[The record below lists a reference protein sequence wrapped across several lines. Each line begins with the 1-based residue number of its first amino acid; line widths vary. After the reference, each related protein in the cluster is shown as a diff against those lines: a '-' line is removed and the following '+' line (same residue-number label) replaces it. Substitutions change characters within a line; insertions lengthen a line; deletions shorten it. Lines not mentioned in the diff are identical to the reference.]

1 MIIKFLKDN
10 KSYEFTSGAYNID
23 AEKVKFDSSTIPAV
37 AGGFTV
43 INDNGIEVDYSQ
55 YSVPYEK
62 TEDYIIFTSDTKV
75 YYTYLVYDAE
85 TGYVTSQ
92 VTVTEEDLK
101 NAIPRKSG
109 QGKEY
114 SNPAAEVILDEDGFY
129 LYKVVDGVLTPTTEE
144 EKAKWKNNQD
154 EVAFAAAMDSKINE
168 ISAACNAA
176 IVVGIDYNGKHFS
189 YDNDDQ
195 KNISN
200 AATLAMTT
208 GLGMPYHADG
218 EPCEVFSKEDIIA
231 IYVAEETNLTVNT
244 TYHNQLKLYVQTLET
259 KEEIEAVQYGVTEL
273 TGKYKETYD
282 AMIAQ
287 AEMVIKKF
295 IGEN

>member
-23 AEKVKFDSSTIPAV
+23 AEKVKFDSSTIPAT

-43 INDNGIEVDYSQ
+43 INDSGIEVDYSQ
-55 YSVPYEK
+55 YKVPYEK
-62 TEDYIIFTSDTKV
+62 TEKYITFTSDTKV
-75 YYTYLVYDAE
+75 YYTYLVYNE
-85 TGYVTSQ
+85 TTGYVTSQ
-92 VTVTEEDLK
+92 TTTTKENLD
-101 NAIPRKSG
+101 NAILRKSG

-114 SNPAAEVILDEDGFY
+114 SSPEIETILDDDGFY
-129 LYKVVDGVLTPTTEE
+129 LYKVVDGVLTSTTEA
-144 EKAKWKNNQD
+144 EKTEWQNKKD
-154 EVAFAAAMDSKINE
+154 ESALESAISSKLNE
-168 ISAACNAA
+168 ISSACNAA
-176 IVVGIDYNGKHFS
+176 IIAGIDYNGKHFS

-218 EPCEVFSKEDIIA
+218 EACEVFSKEDIIA
-231 IYVAEETNLTVNT
+231 IYVAEETNLTLNT
-244 TYHNQLKLYVQTLET
+244 TYHNQLRLYVQTLGT
-259 KEEIEAVQYGVTEL
+259 KAEVDAIKYGETEL
-273 TGKYKETYD
+273 VGSYKETYD

-287 AEMVIKKF
+287 ANLVIKKF
-295 IGEN
+295 VGEN